1 MSLSQQ
7 QQLALIR
14 AQREDLAKYQRIVRE
29 QVNQQQRSLARQESA
44 ILANTNT
51 SARQSATAGARR

>member
-14 AQREDLAKYQRIVRE
+14 TQREDLAKYQRLVRE

-44 ILANTNT
+44 ILANTAP
-51 SARQSATAGARR
+51 ARQGNARQR